1 MAIYDVLGLGCIYAH
16 ISNKEHLYSK
26 KSIRARKI
34 GIAYIPI
41 IKREGVLMKPS
52 PTPPF
57 NPL

>member
-1 MAIYDVLGLGCIYAH
+1 MGIYNVLECIYAH

-34 GIAYIPI
+34 HITLILNP
-41 IKREGVLMKPS
+41 KMRGVLMKPS